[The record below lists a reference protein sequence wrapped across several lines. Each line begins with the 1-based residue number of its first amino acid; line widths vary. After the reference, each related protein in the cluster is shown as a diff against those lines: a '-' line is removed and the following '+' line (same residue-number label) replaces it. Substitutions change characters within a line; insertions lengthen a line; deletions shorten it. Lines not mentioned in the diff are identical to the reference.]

1 MAGWSLNLLH
11 CCLQTLLLYERGKII
26 ISFFDGHLPSKD
38 LGFSGQ
44 QRVSVQGVESLGGH
58 FATLCREFD
67 FYE

>member
-11 CCLQTLLLYERGKII
+11 CLQTLLLYEWGKIS

-44 QRVSVQGVESLGGH
+44 HKVSLLGVDSLWDDCMSIPADWGS
-58 FATLCREFD
+58 
-67 FYE
+67 